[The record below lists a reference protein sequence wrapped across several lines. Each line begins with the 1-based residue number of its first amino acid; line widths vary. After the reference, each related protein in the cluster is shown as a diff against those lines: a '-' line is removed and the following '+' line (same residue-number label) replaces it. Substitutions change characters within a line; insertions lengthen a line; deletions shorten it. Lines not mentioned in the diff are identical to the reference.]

1 MRSFVK
7 KFVCAATSSAIALSI
22 GSNAFAA
29 AVNMNLYYDGA
40 NHKYSAEEVKIVVK
54 GEEITGLDVPP
65 LIIGER
71 TMVPA
76 RAVFEKLGCEI
87 AWNEDTQEVYVM
99 HGSDLITLKIDS
111 KTGSKN
117 GTDFTMDTPAKIVN
131 DRTLIPIRAVSEAID
146 YNVGWDDKTRTV
158 TIDEKKNDTTE
169 EPSKDNSSDNNSSN
183 NGNASDDNKNQN
195 NSGNSNSNNNQNN
208 NSGNST
214 VTPTPALISVTDI
227 TVPESLTSEQKFY
240 IKASGEISKYNSFVL
255 ENSRLVVDIENAKN
269 NVANDNITTTNS
281 SVVSAVR
288 SGQPESGV
296 ARVVFDL
303 KSLPNYEVKLSSDK
317 KTIEVSFAVTTVSN
331 VATSTKGTTDYVNIY
346 GNADLNVEMYMLTNP
361 DRVVLEVQNAVS
373 SLKSNYTA
381 EGTNYIDGIRTTQYD
396 SKTVQIVADVSRAVE
411 ATITKNNGYT
421 SVALT
426 KSSLDNLSYDSSS
439 HTLTL
444 LNTSSISDRGVQET
458 DNYRGGT
465 YRLTL
470 NGDYSELFGTGTI
483 KCGDDYIDN
492 IKVGLDSNGHTYFE
506 AAEKRIVAVKKT
518 DNSGT
523 MTFKFVNPKE
533 VYSKVVVIDAGHGK
547 QDNGASG
554 NGLYEKNVNL
564 AIVQKLYSR
573 LEADPNIKVYA
584 TRLDDSYP
592 TNASRAQMG
601 NQAADLFISIH
612 QNSSTSATPK
622 GTEVLYNTHS
632 NETEAGNRL
641 TSKTAAQIALTWV
654 INALGTE
661 NRGIKSRPD
670 LIVLNQTNIPAI
682 LIETAFISNP
692 SDAALTGNDATLDKL
707 ADNLYSAISIMLN
720 DYTLR

>member
-1 MRSFVK
+1 MRNFIK
-7 KFVCAATSSAIALSI
+7 KFVCATVSTAVALSI
-22 GSNAFAA
+22 SGSAFAQT
-29 AVNMNLYYDGA
+29 VNMDLYYDGA

-54 GEEITGLDVPP
+54 GEKITGLDVPP

-87 AWNEDTQEVYVM
+87 AWNEDAQEVYVM
-99 HGSDLITLKIDS
+99 HGNDIITLKIDS

-158 TIDEKKNDTTE
+158 TIDEKKNEPTE
-169 EPSKDNSSDNNSSN
+169 KPSKDNSSDNNSSN
-183 NGNASDDNKNQN
+183 NSS
-195 NSGNSNSNNNQNN
+195 NSGNTSDNNNSNNNSSNN
-208 NSGNST
+208 A
-214 VTPTPALISVTDI
+214 VTPEPELISVTDV

-240 IKASGEISKYNSFVL
+240 IKASGEISKYNSFIL
-255 ENSRLVVDIENAKN
+255 ENDRLVVDVENAKN
-269 NVANDNITTTNS
+269 NVANNNITTTNS

-288 SGQPESGV
+288 SGQPESNV

-303 KSLPNYEVKLSSDK
+303 KSLPKYEVKLSSDK
-317 KTIEVSFAVTTVSN
+317 KTIEVSFTVTTVSN
-331 VATSTKGTTDYVNIY
+331 VSTSTKGTTDYVNIY
-346 GNADLNVEMYMLTNP
+346 GNADINVEMYMLADP
-361 DRVVLEVQNAVS
+361 DRVVIEVQNAVS

-381 EGTNYIDGIRTTQYD
+381 EGTNYINGIRTTQYD
-396 SKTVQIVADVSRAVE
+396 SKTVQIVADVSRTVE

-421 SVALT
+421 SVAIT

-444 LNTSSISDRGVQET
+444 LNTSGITDRGVQET

-470 NGDYSELFGTGTI
+470 NGDYSEHFGTGTI

-523 MTFKFVNPKE
+523 MSFKFVNPKE

-554 NGLYEKNVNL
+554 NGLYEKNVAL
-564 AIVQKLYSR
+564 AVVQKLYSR

-592 TNASRAQMG
+592 TNASRARMG
-601 NQAADLFISIH
+601 NQAADLFVSIH
-612 QNSSTSATPK
+612 LNSSTSATPK

-632 NETEAGNRL
+632 NETGAGNKL

-692 SDAALTGNDATLDKL
+692 SDAALMGNDATLDKL

-720 DYTLR
+720 DYTIR

>member
-1 MRSFVK
+1 MRNFIK
-7 KFVCAATSSAIALSI
+7 KFVCATVSTAVALSI
-22 GSNAFAA
+22 SGSAFAQT
-29 AVNMNLYYDGA
+29 VNMDLYYDGA

-54 GEEITGLDVPP
+54 GEKITGLDVPP

-87 AWNEDTQEVYVM
+87 AWNEDAQEVYVM
-99 HGSDLITLKIDS
+99 HGNDIITLKIDS

-146 YNVGWDDKTRTV
+146 YNVGWDNKTRTV
-158 TIDEKKNDTTE
+158 TIDEKKNEPTE
-169 EPSKDNSSDNNSSN
+169 KPSKDNSSDNNSSN
-183 NGNASDDNKNQN
+183 NSS
-195 NSGNSNSNNNQNN
+195 NSGNTSDNNNSNN
-208 NSGNST
+208 NSGNNA
-214 VTPTPALISVTDI
+214 VTPEPELISVTDV

-240 IKASGEISKYNSFVL
+240 IKASGEISKYNSFIL
-255 ENSRLVVDIENAKN
+255 ENDRLVVDVENAKN
-269 NVANDNITTTNS
+269 NVANNNITTTNS

-288 SGQPESGV
+288 SGQPESSV

-303 KSLPNYEVKLSSDK
+303 KSLPKYEVKLSSDK
-317 KTIEVSFAVTTVSN
+317 KTIEVSFTVTTVSN
-331 VATSTKGTTDYVNIY
+331 VSTSTKGTTDYVNIY
-346 GNADLNVEMYMLTNP
+346 GNADINVEMYMLADP
-361 DRVVLEVQNAVS
+361 DRVVIEVQNAVS

-381 EGTNYIDGIRTTQYD
+381 EGTNYINGIRTTQYD
-396 SKTVQIVADVSRAVE
+396 SKTVQIVADVSRTVE

-421 SVALT
+421 SVAIT

-444 LNTSSISDRGVQET
+444 LNTSGITDIGVKET

-470 NGDYSELFGTGTI
+470 NGDYSEHFGTGTI

-523 MTFKFVNPKE
+523 MSFKFVNPKE

-554 NGLYEKNVNL
+554 NGLYEKNVAL
-564 AIVQKLYSR
+564 AVVQKLYSR

-601 NQAADLFISIH
+601 NQAADLFVSIH
-612 QNSSTSATPK
+612 LNSSTSATPK

-632 NETEAGNRL
+632 NETGAGNKL

-692 SDAALTGNDATLDKL
+692 SDAALMGNDATLDKL
-707 ADNLYSAISIMLN
+707 ADNLYSAVSIMLN
-720 DYTLR
+720 DYTIR